1 MTYFRMGNP
10 HYHRRGVVSLSCSG
24 WEGVGP
30 TRYGRQ
36 TNCCQGSGIRD
47 QESVPSLNTC
57 LTHPEEVRFMGFD
70 CNAIGFGSGFILV
83 PFTLHLVSL
92 LNVIGS
98 SLTSN

>member
-36 TNCCQGSGIRD
+36 TNWCQGSGIRD
-47 QESVPSLNTC
+47 QEC
-57 LTHPEEVRFMGFD
+57 PEAQRLPD
-70 CNAIGFGSGFILV
+70 AFGRSKKVLI
-83 PFTLHLVSL
+83 VSICDSERNL
-92 LNVIGS
+92 IPDS
-98 SLTSN
+98 

>member
-36 TNCCQGSGIRD
+36 TNWSANGAVLPFALFVVRCFGF
-47 QESVPSLNTC
+47 NTSS
-57 LTHPEEVRFMGFD
+57 T
-70 CNAIGFGSGFILV
+70 NAIWKK
-83 PFTLHLVSL
+83 
-92 LNVIGS
+92 
-98 SLTSN
+98 

>member
-1 MTYFRMGNP
+1 MTYFHMEGP
-10 HYHRRGVVSLSCSG
+10 HYHWRGVVSLSCSG

-36 TNCCQGSGIRD
+36 TNCSACSVALLFALFVVSCPSFDTRSRNVSGRSKLGD
-47 QESVPSLNTC
+47 DCTASRLNPESTFLNS
-57 LTHPEEVRFMGFD
+57 D
-70 CNAIGFGSGFILV
+70 S
-83 PFTLHLVSL
+83 

>member
-36 TNCCQGSGIRD
+36 TNCSAYSD
-47 QESVPSLNTC
+47 VL
-57 LTHPEEVRFMGFD
+57 LFALFVVR
-70 CNAIGFGSGFILV
+70 
-83 PFTLHLVSL
+83 
-92 LNVIGS
+92 
-98 SLTSN
+98 

>member
-36 TNCCQGSGIRD
+36 TNRLVCCDKLQRTEFVVTRVG
-47 QESVPSLNTC
+47 
-57 LTHPEEVRFMGFD
+57 
-70 CNAIGFGSGFILV
+70 
-83 PFTLHLVSL
+83 
-92 LNVIGS
+92 
-98 SLTSN
+98 

>member
-36 TNCCQGSGIRD
+36 TNCQAGCAVLQSAVFVVPCPSVAARSRNGIRKK
-47 QESVPSLNTC
+47 
-57 LTHPEEVRFMGFD
+57 
-70 CNAIGFGSGFILV
+70 
-83 PFTLHLVSL
+83 
-92 LNVIGS
+92 
-98 SLTSN
+98 